1 MPTTMN
7 ALCGEAATI
16 AGSPAM
22 PLGPSTASSTTTT
35 AGDTFSS
42 NRARS
47 SALAVAASGSTPG
60 SDWSRLQ
67 RAIRMA
73 SWRAAMKTETG
84 TSAMCVWC
92 AAIWTKHR
100 RRRQAAHPW
109 LRPN

>member
-7 ALCGEAATI
+7 ALCGAAATI

-22 PLGPSTASSTTTT
+22 PSDPSTDSSTTTT
-35 AGDTFSS
+35 VGDMFAS

-60 SDWSRLQ
+60 SNWKTLQ
-67 RAIRMA
+67 RAVRMA

-84 TSAMCVWC
+84 ASGMWVGCAVISTS
-92 AAIWTKHR
+92 IDR
-100 RRRQAAHPW
+100 RGARLIRVCG
-109 LRPN
+109 